1 MKNRLHDKKAGIAI
15 LVIIFILSVV
25 DVILRATIFS
35 NIASSVSNYGEP
47 LITAVISIMLL
58 IFAFKGK
65 DRIFYILCG
74 GWIGFFVFKQL
85 IDFPTMVLTF
95 FAAMQNSEGFTDF
108 AILIHIVSMVC
119 IIAIGG
125 LVVEYLNDGTI
136 YGKAFNIL
144 CLITLLTFV
153 VNIIFAIYDIVVLKD
168 ISALLAILNNI
179 SRATFVFLF
188 AFFAYDSAKKQ
199 LSKVDFSSES

>member
-15 LVIIFILSVV
+15 LVIIFILSVL

-35 NIASSVSNYGEP
+35 NIASTVSNYGEP

-74 GWIGFFVFKQL
+74 GRIGFFVFKQL
-85 IDFPTMVLTF
+85 IDLPTMVLTF

-168 ISALLAILNNI
+168 ISALLAILNNV